1 MTNALKYTATSATKK
16 VTVHIE
22 VYDSAPPEPSNA
34 MRIASPGQSFEP
46 PPGCI
51 WCIVGVEDSGK
62 GLTPDELKLL
72 FARFSQG
79 ESAAD
84 LLHHSSIANL
94 HVLLRYSQSAL

>member
-1 MTNALKYTATSATKK
+1 
-16 VTVHIE
+16 
-22 VYDSAPPEPSNA
+22 

-79 ESAAD
+79 KLHIFLFDMLARRTMARRAPHALTGLPLHYSESSFRPVRWERFGSLCFQEA
-84 LLHHSSIANL
+84 H
-94 HVLLRYSQSAL
+94 